1 MHMQKHNNDTL
12 ALIRL
17 SEIVSLAE
25 FLSVDTIS
33 VRNTE
38 PIYPVTVGEKI
49 ACYALD
55 IVLLHEWSSDETEQA
70 VAPLEEALQ
79 QLDTGVDKPAVW
91 NDLFI
96 ANSALKAYLQSKP
109 QK

>member
-1 MHMQKHNNDTL
+1 MKNHNNDIL

-17 SEIVSLAE
+17 SEVVSLAE
-25 FLSVDTIS
+25 FLSVGIIS

-38 PIYPVTVGEKI
+38 PMYPVTVGEKN

-55 IVLLHEWSSDETEQA
+55 IVLLHEWSSDKTKQA

-79 QLDTGVDKPAVW
+79 QLDAGVDKPAVW